1 MQEIYTYTM
10 LVSITSFAIAT
21 AFTPGPNNLMLLS
34 SGLTFGYKRTLAHI
48 LGVAIGFPIM
58 VLAVGLGVGTVLE
71 HYPLVYKVLKVLGIG
86 YLLWMAWHIANTQG
100 SLNREE
106 QQNDKPFT
114 FIQAALFQWVNP
126 KAWIM
131 AMTAISTFTTQ
142 SAEVEYQV
150 GVIAFIYLAVGVF
163 STHSWALG
171 GVFLHKWLESEKA
184 IRTFNRVM
192 ALLIVLSVVPFIQG
206 YL

>member
-1 MQEIYTYTM
+1 MTEVYTYTM
-10 LVSITSFAIAT
+10 LLSITSFAIAT

-48 LGVAIGFPIM
+48 LGVAIGFPMM

-71 HYPLVYKVLKVLGIG
+71 HYPMVYKVLKVLGIG

-100 SLNREE
+100 SLNTDEH
-106 QQNDKPFT
+106 QKDKPFT
-114 FIQAALFQWVNP
+114 FVQAALFQWVNP

-131 AMTAISTFTTQ
+131 AVTAISSFTTQ
-142 SAEVEYQV
+142 SSEMLFQV
-150 GVIAFIYLAVGVF
+150 AIIAFIYLVVGVF

-171 GVFLHKWLESEKA
+171 GVLLHRWLESEKA

-192 ALLIVLSVVPFIQG
+192 ALLIVVSVVPFMIE
-206 YL
+206 

>member
-10 LVSITSFAIAT
+10 LLSITSFAIAT

-48 LGVAIGFPIM
+48 LGVAVGFPIM
-58 VLAVGLGVGTVLE
+58 VLAVGLGLGTVLE
-71 HYPLVYKVLKVLGIG
+71 HYPMVYKVLKVLGIG

-100 SLNREE
+100 SLNTDEH
-106 QQNDKPFT
+106 QNDKPFT

-131 AMTAISTFTTQ
+131 AVTAISSFTTQ
-142 SAEVEYQV
+142 NSEVLYQV
-150 GVIAFIYLAVGVF
+150 GVIAFIYLAVGIF

-171 GVFLHKWLESEKA
+171 GVLLHK
-184 IRTFNRVM
+184 
-192 ALLIVLSVVPFIQG
+192 
-206 YL
+206 

>member
-1 MQEIYTYTM
+1 M
-10 LVSITSFAIAT
+10 LLSITSFAIAT

-48 LGVAIGFPIM
+48 LGVAVGFPLM
-58 VLAVGLGVGTVLE
+58 VLAVGLGVGTMLE
-71 HYPLVYKVLKVLGIG
+71 HYPMVYKVLKVIGIG

-100 SLNREE
+100 SLNTKEH
-106 QQNDKPFT
+106 QNDKPFT
-114 FIQAALFQWVNP
+114 FLQAALFQWVNP

-131 AMTAISTFTTQ
+131 AVTAISSFTTQ
-142 SAEVEYQV
+142 SSEVLYQV
-150 GVIAFIYLAVGVF
+150 AIIAFIYLAVGVF

-171 GVFLHKWLESEKA
+171 GVLLHKWLESERA

-192 ALLIVLSVVPFIQG
+192 ALLIVLSVVPFM
-206 YL
+206 LE

>member
-1 MQEIYTYTM
+1 MLEIYTYTM
-10 LVSITSFAIAT
+10 LLSITSFAIAT

-71 HYPLVYKVLKVLGIG
+71 HYPMVYKVLKVLGIG
-86 YLLWMAWHIANTQG
+86 YLLWMAWHIANTRG
-100 SLNREE
+100 SLNTKEH
-106 QQNDKPFT
+106 QNDKPFS

-131 AMTAISTFTTQ
+131 AVTAISSFTTQ
-142 SAEVEYQV
+142 SSEVLYQV
-150 GVIAFIYLAVGVF
+150 AIIAFIYLAVGVF

-171 GVFLHKWLESEKA
+171 GVLLHKWLESERA

-192 ALLIVLSVVPFIQG
+192 ALLIVLSVVPFMLG
-206 YL
+206 